1 MGPSFHRIG
10 TLVFRLT
17 PCLRVYFVGALCQA
31 ISRGTEP
38 SQRRNLGDCM
48 GHAGKTIVVSFG
60 MLLFGCASGVSAEAD
75 GGVMNTGLPP
85 TAQAGEAAC
94 GLDCPVCDT
103 WATVISGCVMQWA
116 PAEQADFS
124 NRCSRSAQKWS
135 SAFGS
140 QFSACIS
147 SVDCAN
153 LENGDDICF
162 PSSLQAIA
170 NGSLDSNIIAGC
182 FRESTD
188 ACRSAVAASIP
199 GPSVVSSCLQKWVS
213 CMADPNAFEQAF
225 SEDLC
230 LSSLGLTPAAQVGVQ
245 QCLTQDCTAVG
256 ACLQNAGAFNW

>member
-1 MGPSFHRIG
+1 MFTSLGPCVNVSLGGPSCHAAETWGIAWGIVIEDHRCFFWDVAVWLRIRSRRRSGWWRHEYRTPSHSTDRRGCLRIG
-10 TLVFRLT
+10 
-17 PCLRVYFVGALCQA
+17 
-31 ISRGTEP
+31 
-38 SQRRNLGDCM
+38 
-48 GHAGKTIVVSFG
+48 
-60 MLLFGCASGVSAEAD
+60 
-75 GGVMNTGLPP
+75 LPR
-85 TAQAGEAAC
+85 
-94 GLDCPVCDT
+94 VCDT
-103 WATVISGCVMQWA
+103 WATVISSCVMQWP

-124 NRCSRSAQKWS
+124 NRCSSSAQKWS

-188 ACRSAVAASIP
+188 ACRMAVAASTP

-213 CMADPNAFEQAF
+213 CMADPNAFELAF

-230 LSSLGLTPAAQVGVQ
+230 LSSLALTPAAQVGVQ
-245 QCLTQDCTAVG
+245 QCLTQECTSVG